1 LTSGQDTGGVSQQV
15 GQDNLLNLLTKD
27 FLDRFAKLFVFL
39 LFFLTSLLLFLIFL
53 EFNTILGDTDQLLVF
68 VFLELGS
75 GIFINRVSHQQ
86 DLNTL
91 LLETFKERRVL
102 DGSARFTSDV
112 VDVLLLLGHA
122 GDVVLEGGHLITR
135 LGGVVT
141 EEISELTTV
150 LGIFVDTELDVLGEG
165 LVELV
170 ELFLIFGNFLEHFKT
185 LLDQVLTD
193 NLKDLV
199 LLEHFTRNVERE
211 IFRVDNTLDEAEPFR
226 DQVFTV
232 IHDED
237 TTDVELD
244 VVSLLLGLKHVKGST
259 LGDIEDGTE
268 LKLTFNRE
276 VLDRQMVFPVVREG
290 LVEFSIIFRLDII
303 RVTGPQGLGLVKLLI
318 FSDGLLDSLLLL
330 FLLIIFIGDFLNLG
344 TFGGRLF
351 FLLIIGDFLLN
362 FLLNDELDGVRDEL
376 RVLLDDVLDLLL
388 IEVLELYKWKVKES
402 DGKIK

>member
-1 LTSGQDTGGVSQQV
+1 
-15 GQDNLLNLLTKD
+15 
-27 FLDRFAKLFVFL
+27 
-39 LFFLTSLLLFLIFL
+39 
-53 EFNTILGDTDQLLVF
+53 
-68 VFLELGS
+68 
-75 GIFINRVSHQQ
+75 
-86 DLNTL
+86 
-91 LLETFKERRVL
+91 
-102 DGSARFTSDV
+102 
-112 VDVLLLLGHA
+112 
-122 GDVVLEGGHLITR
+122 
-135 LGGVVT
+135 VVT

-165 LVELV
+165 LVELI

-199 LLEHFTRNVERE
+199 LLEHFTRNVKRE

-244 VVSLLLGLKHVKGST
+244 VVSLLLGLKHIEGST
-259 LGDIEDGTE
+259 LGDKEDGTE

-276 VLDRQMVFPVVREG
+276 MLDGQMVFPVVGEG
-290 LVEFSIIFRLDII
+290 LVEFSIIFRLDIF
-303 RVTGPQGLGLVKLLI
+303 RVTGPQGLGLVKLLV

-330 FLLIIFIGDFLNLG
+330 FLLIILIGDFLNLG

-351 FLLIIGDFLLN
+351 FLIIGDFLLN

-376 RVLLDDVLDLLL
+376 RVLLDDILDLLL
-388 IEVLELYKWKVKES
+388 IEVLKLYKWKVEES
-402 DGKIK
+402 DRKNN